1 MTQAEINR
9 DKDAP
14 LKDAPL
20 TDDIRLLGRLL
31 GDTVRDQ
38 QGQATFDIVESIRQT
53 SVRYHREEDVPA
65 REELE
70 EILKGLDPTLAVD
83 VVRAFSLFS
92 HLANIAEDQHHIR
105 RTRSHDRAGDAPR
118 PGTIANALMKATAK
132 GLGADEITSFFS
144 TAQVRP
150 VLTAHPTEV
159 RRKSTMRQEF
169 GIAELLRQLGQSDI
183 TPLEHDELEAQIH
196 RTVLALWQTGMLR
209 TSRLHVLDEV
219 NNGLSYYDYS
229 FFTQV
234 PKIYRTIEDSLAD
247 LSGEVSSA
255 TLPDQLEPF
264 LQIGSW
270 IGGDRDGNPY
280 VTADVMRKTI
290 RQHGSKVFGFYFEEL
305 HQLGGELS
313 MSDILVMT
321 SPELLELAAK
331 SPDHSPHRAH
341 EPYRRAISG
350 IYCRLAATAAA
361 FDLAEPPRRPV
372 GPAPVYETPEDFAAD
387 LDILHN
393 TLMSNRSAYI
403 ADGRLRDLR
412 RAVTCFGFHL
422 TSLDMRQ
429 GSDTNEKV
437 IAELFRAVEPDV
449 DYLQLN
455 EDQRIELLI
464 SELTSGRSLLR
475 TGWAYGEATAA
486 ELEIFQAAATARA
499 TLGKRAITTSIIS
512 NTQSVSDI
520 LELAVLL
527 KQVGMVTADGEAG
540 VNIVPLF
547 ETIPDL
553 RNCIEIMDRLLA
565 LPAYRQLVDSL
576 GGAQEIMLGYSDSNK
591 DGGYVTSGWELYK
604 AETDLIKLF
613 AKHDIKLRLFHG
625 RGGSIGRGGGPN
637 YDAILAQ
644 PAGAVQGQM
653 RVTEQGEIISS
664 KYSNAELGR
673 RNLEILAAATLE
685 ASLLH
690 DDQFQPPATY
700 LAAMEDLSAGAYAAY
715 RSLVFETDG
724 FEDYFW
730 SSTVINEIATLNI
743 GSRPPSR
750 RKTRKVEDLRAIPW
764 VFSWAQCRLML
775 PGWYGFGTA
784 VEKWLAD
791 HPDDGMTSLQDMYA
805 NWPFFRT
812 QLSNMDMVLSKSSI
826 AIARRYSQLVPD
838 EKLRREIFGRI
849 RDEWQKSIDVLLE
862 ISGQDRLLQ
871 ANPLLERSIHNRFP
885 YLDPLNHIQVELMK
899 KYREEPEN
907 PKVLRG
913 IQLTINGI
921 SAGLRNSG

>member
-1 MTQAEINR
+1 MTEEQNSPG
-9 DKDAP
+9 KDAP
-14 LKDAPL
+14 LL
-20 TDDIRLLGRLL
+20 DDIRLLGRLL
-31 GDTVRDQ
+31 GDTVRLQ
-38 QGQATFDIVESIRQT
+38 HGQDTFDTVESIRQT

-65 REELE
+65 KKELE
-70 EILKGLDPTLAVD
+70 EILNGLDAVQAVD

-105 RTRSHDRAGDAPR
+105 RTRSHDRAGDKPR
-118 PGTIANALMKATAK
+118 QGTMANALTRATDN
-132 GLGADEITSFFS
+132 GLGADEIRAFFNA
-144 TAQVRP
+144 AQVRP

-169 GIAELLRQLGQSDI
+169 TVADLLRQRGQSDI
-183 TPLEHDELEAQIH
+183 TPAEYEETEIALR

-209 TSRLHVLDEV
+209 TSRLNVLDEV
-219 NNGLSYYDYS
+219 NNGLTYYDYS
-229 FFTQV
+229 FFSEL
-234 PKIYRTIEDSLAD
+234 PKIYRAIENRLDDISGTDDGQPLA
-247 LSGEVSSA
+247 S
-255 TLPDQLEPF
+255 F

-280 VTADVMRKTI
+280 VTSDVMRKTI
-290 RQHGSKVFGFYFEEL
+290 AQHGSKAFAFYFEQL
-305 HQLGGELS
+305 HLLGGELS
-313 MSDILVMT
+313 MSDILVST
-321 SPELLELAAK
+321 SPDLLELVEQ
-331 SPDHSPHRAH
+331 SPDHSLHREH

-350 IYCRLAATAAA
+350 IYARLAETARV
-361 FDLAEPPRRPV
+361 FEFAEPPRRPV
-372 GPAPVYETPEDFAAD
+372 GPARKYSSPEEFSAD
-387 LDILHN
+387 LDVLHQALTN
-393 TLMSNRSAYI
+393 NNSGDI

-412 RAVTCFGFHL
+412 RAVQCFGFHL
-422 TSLDMRQ
+422 SSLDMRQ
-429 GSDTNEKV
+429 SSDKHEYV
-437 IAELFRAVEPDV
+437 IVELFQAVQPDI
-449 DYLQLN
+449 DYSQLD
-455 EDQRIELLI
+455 EDQRIDLLV
-464 SELTSGRSLLR
+464 SELHSGRSLLR
-475 TGWAYGEATAA
+475 TGWTYSEDTRA
-486 ELEIFQAAATARA
+486 ELAIFQAAATARA
-499 TLGKRAITTSIIS
+499 TLGPRAITTSIIS
-512 NTQSVSDI
+512 NTQSVSDM

-527 KQVGMVTADGEAG
+527 KQVGLVTPEGTGALH
-540 VNIVPLF
+540 IVPLF

-553 RNCIEIMDRLLA
+553 RNCIEIMERVLSI
-565 LPAYRQLVDSL
+565 PEYRRLVDSL

-604 AETDLIKLF
+604 AQTGLIDLS
-613 AKHDIKLRLFHG
+613 ARHGIKLRLFHG

-644 PAGAVQGQM
+644 PAGAVQGQLRM
-653 RVTEQGEIISS
+653 TEQGEIISS

-673 RNLEILAAATLE
+673 RNLEILAAATME
-685 ASLLH
+685 ATLVH
-690 DDQFQPPATY
+690 KDRFEPPAAY
-700 LAAMEDLSAGAYAAY
+700 LTAMEELSAHAFAAY

-730 SSTVINEIATLNI
+730 ASTVINEIATLNI

-750 RKTRKVEDLRAIPW
+750 RKTRKVTDLRAIPW

-791 HPDDGMTSLQDMYA
+791 NPDKDITLLQELYA

-826 AIARRYSQLVPD
+826 AIARRYSELVPD
-838 EKLRREIFGRI
+838 EDLRREIFGRI
-849 RDEWQKSIDVLLE
+849 RNEWKLSIKMLLA

-899 KYREEPEN
+899 KYRQEPES